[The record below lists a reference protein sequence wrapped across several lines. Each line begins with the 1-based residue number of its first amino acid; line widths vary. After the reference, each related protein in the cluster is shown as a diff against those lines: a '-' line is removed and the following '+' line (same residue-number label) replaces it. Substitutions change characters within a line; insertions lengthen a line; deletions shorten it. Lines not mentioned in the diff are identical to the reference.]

1 MEREL
6 REPWL
11 VAAWPG
17 MGAVARLALRYLVE
31 SLETTPI
38 AELDAREYFEVPSVA
53 VHAGLLQR
61 PKQRSDKLYAWKN
74 PGDGPDLLLLPG
86 ERQPSTRG
94 FHYCR
99 DLMRRAR
106 ELGVRRVVTFAAL
119 GTPIA
124 PNQPP
129 RVLAVASNP
138 ELLEELRGIAVPAL
152 EEGSIGGVN
161 GILLAAAVESGIES
175 LCLMGEF
182 PFFAQAIANPK
193 ASAAV
198 LRAFTRLT
206 GVEIDMTELDE
217 SARTLEKSLLEHLRQ
232 LEQVAT
238 GAAREDQEALG
249 ENGDDSEFE
258 AHVEDLFEAAAEDR
272 EKALELKAFL
282 DREGRFKQ
290 YEDRFLDLF
299 RQAG

>member
-1 MEREL
+1 MKPTL

-31 SLETTPI
+31 SLETTPV
-38 AELDAREYFEVPSVA
+38 AELDAREYFEVPTVE
-53 VHAGLLQR
+53 VHGGLLQA
-61 PKQRSDKLYAWKN
+61 PTQRSDTLYGWKN
-74 PGDGPDLLLLPG
+74 PGSGPDLLLLPG

-99 DLMRRAR
+99 DLMQRSR
-106 ELGVRRVVTFAAL
+106 ELGVSRVVTFAAL
-119 GTPIA
+119 GTPIR
-124 PNQPP
+124 PDKTP
-129 RVLAVASNP
+129 RVLAVASHE
-138 ELLEELRGIAVPAL
+138 ELLEELQRLDVRPL

-161 GILLAAAVESGIES
+161 GVLLAAALERGIEG
-175 LCLMGEF
+175 LCLLGEF
-182 PFFAQAIANPK
+182 PFFAQASANPK

-198 LRAFTRLT
+198 LRVFSRWT
-206 GVEIDMTELDE
+206 GVEVDMTELDE
-217 SARTLEKSLLEHLRQ
+217 SARILERSLLEHLRQ
-232 LEQVAT
+232 LEHVAT
-238 GAAREDQEALG
+238 GALQDEPLELDEDGA
-249 ENGDDSEFE
+249 SYEFE
-258 AHVEDLFEAAAEDR
+258 AHVEDLFEAAAADR